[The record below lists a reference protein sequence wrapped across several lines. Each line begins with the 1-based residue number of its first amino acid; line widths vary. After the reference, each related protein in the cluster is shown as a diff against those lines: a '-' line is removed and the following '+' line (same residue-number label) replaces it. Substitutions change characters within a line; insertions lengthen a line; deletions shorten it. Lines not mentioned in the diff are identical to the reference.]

1 MFSTEPNGFCDVIPA
16 QVPLLHGVLSD
27 KEYNVISTCISMNL
41 CELPNLP
48 SSFREDPSET
58 KESIRILADKVNF
71 KYNSQLLLS
80 RTVFVIG
87 VDIQYALLELRNGPD
102 AESPLAQ
109 IAVSSTYHSLCIFV
123 FPQCIH
129 FVPEDK
135 NTCYQG
141 L

>member
-1 MFSTEPNGFCDVIPA
+1 M
-16 QVPLLHGVLSD
+16 SD

-41 CELPNLP
+41 SELPNLP
-48 SSFREDPSET
+48 PSFRENLTET
-58 KESIRILADKVNF
+58 KESIRMLSDKVNL

-109 IAVSSTYHSLCIFV
+109 IVVSSTNHSLCIFR
-123 FPQCIH
+123 FPR
-129 FVPEDK
+129 
-135 NTCYQG
+135 
-141 L
+141 